1 MARAALFRSL
11 RPSIKPRLAP
21 HLRPVNATA
30 LPPLYFRSMSSET
43 PFFPGEPSGPVVKTM
58 IPGPKAKEAI
68 ARLDKIFETRSL
80 NMMAD
85 YSKSI
90 GN

>member
-1 MARAALFRSL
+1 
-11 RPSIKPRLAP
+11 
-21 HLRPVNATA
+21 
-30 LPPLYFRSMSSET
+30 MSSET